1 MREHVARDQLR
12 FDVSFRVHMT
22 PDLRGYRNMALMFS
36 DEEFEQAW
44 TELDEPQLDGGW
56 EFFTETMDVKIYRLY
71 NKVNI

>member
-1 MREHVARDQLR
+1 MCEHVARDQLR
-12 FDVSFRVHMT
+12 SDVSFRVHMT
-22 PDLRGYRNMALMFS
+22 PDSRGYRNMALPFS
-36 DEEFEQAW
+36 DEEFELAW